1 MKIGFGFF
9 GITDGT
15 DVRTGYS
22 RNYKHCWNGIQKYL
36 IQGNFESN
44 FISIKTEVETKKK
57 ILAADGRY
65 KLIDKN
71 SNNTIELVGRHI
83 ITEAKIIKSLPKG
96 IEDKKDAF
104 RP

>member
-1 MKIGFGFF
+1 MKKFK
-9 GITDGT
+9 TE
-15 DVRTGYS
+15 Y
-22 RNYKHCWNGIQKYL
+22 IQKYL

-71 SNNTIELVGRHI
+71 SNNTI
-83 ITEAKIIKSLPKG
+83 
-96 IEDKKDAF
+96 
-104 RP
+104 